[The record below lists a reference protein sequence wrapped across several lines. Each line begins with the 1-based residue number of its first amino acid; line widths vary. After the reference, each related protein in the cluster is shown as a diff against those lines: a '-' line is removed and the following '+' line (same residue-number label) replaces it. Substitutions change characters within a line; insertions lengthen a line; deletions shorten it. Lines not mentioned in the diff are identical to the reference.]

1 MDLTAMS
8 DRGGEDIRKCKVR
21 EVQSEEECCVI

>member
-8 DRGGEDIRKCKVR
+8 DRGKDVRKCKVR